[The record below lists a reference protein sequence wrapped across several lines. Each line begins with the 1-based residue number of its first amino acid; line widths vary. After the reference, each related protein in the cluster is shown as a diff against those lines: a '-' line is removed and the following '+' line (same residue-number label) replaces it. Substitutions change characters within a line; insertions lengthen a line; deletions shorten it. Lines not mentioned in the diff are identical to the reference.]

1 MEVAF
6 MRIFTKLNARKE
18 YIEQSNSY
26 KKLMEVFEETL
37 QILPVGILIY
47 EENTVVCI
55 NKEFKALLGNIQDT
69 DAVIIDNFHH
79 LFTSKAHN
87 TDEVE
92 ITFNSKLLMVLT
104 KKVSSRIMYVVTDI
118 SAIQK
123 LSLKEVQEQFK
134 EKLMLSF
141 IHEFKT
147 PLNWLSGSLRS
158 IMPDIDNTKTIQMAR
173 HATSMLQF
181 YIDDML
187 YFNMPKDHIDYEDTS
202 ISLSKCIKECLQFI
216 NFDLKCNSVSCKYS
230 LADNLR
236 KRVSGNPT
244 RYKQIVINILNNC
257 IKSCPKGDGIIKIS
271 LCLKEQS
278 IYTTISDNGIK
289 LSDDELSLLLN
300 PIENTRQKCLQIRF
314 GLGMLLCKSMC
325 QKCKGD
331 LYINSS
337 ESGTIYSFFFPYK
350 SIEFPNESS
359 SKEEKKD
366 STKTQDNK
374 DAGHHLKKSEHL
386 SAYTQ
391 ANCVLIVDDT
401 PFNNVILAQMLKTLK
416 ISCHSCINGKEA
428 LDKFMGGYKCALILM
443 DINMP
448 VMDGIEVYPSLGH
461 QENQILSTDREMQGH
476 PDRRAVGAG

>member
-6 MRIFTKLNARKE
+6 MRIFTKLNARRE
-18 YIEQSNSY
+18 YIQQSNSY

-47 EENTVVCI
+47 EGSTVICI
-55 NKEFKALLGNIQDT
+55 NKEFKLLLGSNQDT
-69 DAVIIDNFHH
+69 DSIIIDNFHH
-79 LFTSKAHN
+79 LFISKINN
-87 TDEVE
+87 TDEAE

-147 PLNWLSGSLRS
+147 PLHWLSGALTS
-158 IMPDIDNTKTIQMAR
+158 IAPDIDNTKTLQMAR

-187 YFNMPKDHIDYEDTS
+187 YFNMPKDHIGYEDTS
-202 ISLSKCIKECLQFI
+202 ISLPKCIKECIEFI
-216 NFDLKCNSVSCKYS
+216 NFDLQCNSVSCKYS
-230 LADNLR
+230 ISDNLQE
-236 KRVSGNPT
+236 RVSGNPT
-244 RYKQIVINILNNC
+244 RYKQIVINILTNC
-257 IKSCPKGDGIIKIS
+257 IKSCSKGNGIIKIS

-278 IYTTISDNGIK
+278 IYTTISDNGIQ
-289 LSDDELSLLLN
+289 LSDEELSLLLN
-300 PIENTRQKCLQIRF
+300 PIENIKQKSLQVRF

-337 ESGTIYSFFFPYK
+337 ESGSIYSFFFPFK
-350 SIEFPNESS
+350 SFERPNDSS
-359 SKEEKKD
+359 SKEENKKE
-366 STKTQDNK
+366 STKTQENK
-374 DAGHHLKKSEHL
+374 NPRSTLKKSEPICPY
-386 SAYTQ
+386 AQ
-391 ANCVLIVDDT
+391 ANCVLVVDDT
-401 PFNNVILAQMLKTLK
+401 VFNNVILSQMLKTLK
-416 ISCHSCINGKEA
+416 ISCHTCINGKEA
-428 LDKFMGGYKCALILM
+428 VEKLMGGYKCSLILM

-448 VMDGIEVYPSLGH
+448 VMDGIEVRPL
-461 QENQILSTDREMQGH
+461 
-476 PDRRAVGAG
+476 